1 MTKKAAVAGSLLLG
15 AFAAAAMQVG
25 ADWPV
30 FRGNPRQTGVA
41 TTPLPDNLA
50 VLWKFEVK
58 KPENGS
64 GDNAFEGTAAIA
76 DGVVF
81 VGCQDEHVYAVN
93 LADGKLKWKY
103 KASAPIKVGAAWN
116 GGLVYIGDEDGKFHC
131 IDAATGAKRWIFDT
145 DAEITSAANFDGD
158 RVLFGAGDS
167 LLYCLDKDKGGQP
180 LWTFKVPGGPVMGTP
195 AIIDSKTFV
204 AGCDSMLHVIDTKTG
219 KELNGVELEGQVAA
233 TPALVG
239 DVLYVGT
246 MTNQIQA
253 IDWKAGKVVWTY
265 EAKKKQQPFAGAVAA
280 TKDLIIGGSRDRC
293 IHAVDVKS
301 GTEKWVF
308 PTGGRVDSSPVVAGQ
323 RVYGGSSDSKLYVL
337 DLANGKEL
345 QALALG
351 TRGILASPA
360 VSNGRLVIG
369 TVDGALVCL
378 GKKE

>member
-1 MTKKAAVAGSLLLG
+1 MKGKAAVAGSLVFV
-15 AFAAAAMQVG
+15 AMAAAAMQVA

-41 TTPLPDNLA
+41 PSPLPDELA
-50 VLWKFEVK
+50 ILWKFEVK

-76 DGVVF
+76 DGVLF
-81 VGCQDEHVYAVN
+81 IGCQDEHVYAVS
-93 LADGKLKWKY
+93 LANGRQKWKY
-103 KASAPIKVGAAWN
+103 KAGAPIKVGAAWN
-116 GGLVYIGDEDGKFHC
+116 AGLVYIGDEDGKLHC
-131 IDAATGAKRWIFDT
+131 LDAATGAKRWIFDT
-145 DAEITSAANFDGD
+145 DSEITSAANFDGD
-158 RVLFGAGDS
+158 RVLFGAGDN
-167 LLYCLDKDKGGQP
+167 LLYCLDKHKGGQP

-204 AGCDSMLHVIDTKTG
+204 AGCDSTLHVIDTKTG
-219 KELNGVELEGQVAA
+219 KELGGVELEGQVAA

-265 EAKKKQQPFAGAVAA
+265 EAKKKQQPFAGSVAA
-280 TKDLIIGGSRDRC
+280 TRDLIIGGSRDKNV
-293 IHAVDVKS
+293 HAVELKS
-301 GTEKWVF
+301 GAEKWVF
-308 PTGGRVDSSPVVAGQ
+308 ATGGRVDSSPVVAGQ
-323 RVYGGSSDSKLYVL
+323 RVYVGSLDGKLYVL
-337 DLANGKEL
+337 ELANGKEV
-345 QALALG
+345 QAIALG

-369 TVDGALVCL
+369 TVDGVLVCL